1 MAFLIYA
8 VIALIA
14 IAGFIWGVH
23 CYSYTNYGIILM
35 IICMLVACFT
45 ILLPLCIRS
54 DYNKFEK
61 SFELLSDYYEAF
73 DATTDLNHNYIY
85 VIDIIGANRE
95 LAEWQ
100 ARHELYGI
108 MSIVPD
114 RVMDISPIGSQ

>member
-23 CYSYTNYGIILM
+23 CFSYTDYSIILM
-35 IICMLVACFT
+35 LVCMLVVCLT
-45 ILLPLCIRS
+45 ILLPPCVRYE
-54 DYNKFEK
+54 YNEFEK

-73 DATTDLNHNYIY
+73 DATTNLDSNCIY
-85 VIDIIGANRE
+85 VIDIVGANRE